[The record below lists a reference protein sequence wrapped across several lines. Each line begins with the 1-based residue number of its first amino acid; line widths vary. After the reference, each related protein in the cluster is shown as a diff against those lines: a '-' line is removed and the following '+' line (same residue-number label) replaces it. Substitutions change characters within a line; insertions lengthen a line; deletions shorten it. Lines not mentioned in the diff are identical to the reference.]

1 MVSLLLQAVV
11 DGILLGLIYT
21 IMALGLSLILG
32 VLGVINVAHSV
43 FIMLGSFFALGML
56 TILHLDPTVSF
67 VLSIPVFFLAGAAVY
82 RLLIERVQRAPS
94 TIGILV
100 LFGLMVVVET
110 AGILLWTTDTRVITV
125 GYSNLRLSAGPVTV
139 NGARLI
145 AGGLSLLATAGAY
158 WFLTRTLIG
167 RAVVAMADNRDAA
180 SVLGMNVGRLS
191 MLIFGL
197 GIAAAG
203 AGGVAIGVTFPF
215 APQDHIQWLSWAFL
229 IVIVG
234 GLGRVE
240 GTLFGGLVIG
250 LIQTLAG
257 ILLPFSWVFL
267 LMYMLL
273 LVLLIVRGQGLGGL
287 RRREL

>member
-1 MVSLLLQAVV
+1 MLSLLLQAAV

-43 FIMLGSFFALGML
+43 FIMLGSFFALGLL
-56 TILHLDPTVSF
+56 TLLHLDPAVSF
-67 VLSIPVFFLAGAAVY
+67 VLSVPVFFLAGAAVY
-82 RLLIERVQRAPS
+82 RLLIQRVQRAPA

-139 NGARLI
+139 NGARLV
-145 AGGLSLLATAGAY
+145 AGGLSLLATAAAY
-158 WFLTRTLIG
+158 WFLKRTLTG

-180 SVLGMNVGRLS
+180 SVLGMDVDRLS

-203 AGGVAIGVTFPF
+203 AGGVAIGMTFPF
-215 APQDHIQWLSWAFL
+215 APQDHIQWLAWAFL

-240 GTLFGGLVIG
+240 STLLGGLVIG
-250 LIQTLAG
+250 LVQTLAG
-257 ILLPFSWVFL
+257 VLLPFSWVFL
-267 LMYMLL
+267 LMYLLL
-273 LVLLIVRGQGLGGL
+273 LVLLIVRGQGLAGA